1 MLVVHT
7 TQSICEKISMSSPR
21 IRHNAQYQNWTSNNS
36 SYATASYK
44 KKSQQAKICNEPF
57 LSSCTV
63 INDSIQKA
71 VIAKPECVGT
81 SKHQHLIGRWWGFP
95 LQNQNTP
102 SKIKISHTAYQI
114 CHQFFSWLITDLIK
128 LLKIPSI
135 FFTFG

>member
-1 MLVVHT
+1 MPST
-7 TQSICEKISMSSPR
+7 
-21 IRHNAQYQNWTSNNS
+21 NNS
-36 SYATASYK
+36 SYAIASYK

-63 INDSIQKA
+63 INDAIQRA

-102 SKIKISHTAYQI
+102 LKLEFLIQHTKTATN
-114 CHQFFSWLITDLIK
+114 FFS
-128 LLKIPSI
+128 
-135 FFTFG
+135 